1 MSNAVAKVSFL
12 QGQAWAKTA
21 DGNWRALTVGSTLH
35 DDEVLVTAQGARIEL
50 DTGTGE
56 PLVINGGLS
65 VGMSRDLLAQTA
77 TDTDEALLSDA
88 SVRQALTVLQQ
99 GGDLLD

>member
-12 QGQAWAKTA
+12 QGYAWAKTT

-50 DTGTGE
+50 DTGNGTAGDQWWFERGHESRFTGA
-56 PLVINGGLS
+56 NCH
-65 VGMSRDLLAQTA
+65 
-77 TDTDEALLSDA
+77 
-88 SVRQALTVLQQ
+88 
-99 GGDLLD
+99 